1 MKTTISVSKV
11 ITESVEMEFPIAF
24 QAKNLNMF
32 HYFAS
37 PESRAFTVYNL
48 AGDYKCESKGVDLD
62 YVLTESFYEP
72 CPLDIFFQNYAEARF
87 AMDTIL
93 DFSQTYL
100 NLTDHE

>member
-1 MKTTISVSKV
+1 MKTTISVAKLQQTTME
-11 ITESVEMEFPIAF
+11 IEFPCAF
-24 QAKNLNMF
+24 QVKGLGMF
-32 HYFAS
+32 YYFATS
-37 PESRAFTVYNL
+37 ESRAFRVYNM
-48 AGDYKCESKGVDLD
+48 ANEYKCESKSVDIN
-62 YVLTESFYEP
+62 YIMSNESYQP

>member
-1 MKTTISVSKV
+1 MKTTIAVAKLQQTTME
-11 ITESVEMEFPIAF
+11 IEFPCSF
-24 QAKNLNMF
+24 QAEGLGMF

-48 AGDYKCESKGVDLD
+48 PWDYKCESKGVDLQ
-62 YVLTESFYEP
+62 YVLSESRYQP
-72 CPLDIFFQNYAEARF
+72 CPLNIFFQNYAEARF

-93 DFSQTYL
+93 NFEQQYL